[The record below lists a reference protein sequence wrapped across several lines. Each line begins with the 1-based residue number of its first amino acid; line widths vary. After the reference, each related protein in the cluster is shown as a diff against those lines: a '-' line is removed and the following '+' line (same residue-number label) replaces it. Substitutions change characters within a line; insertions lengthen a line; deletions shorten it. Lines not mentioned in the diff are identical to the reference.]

1 MPRVEGAEGT
11 PAAPQ
16 PPPQPAPPAAP
27 LGDRIRA
34 FLARAQSEPSGL
46 FAAAIVLVVSALASL
61 IGWIP
66 LAWPSQFVDG
76 VLPKV
81 RCTGFQ
87 PGSPPMYGCSAA
99 VGFIAI
105 AGSLVIVLA
114 LFVLRRPI
122 AAAVRALTARVP
134 QEARF
139 LIAPVAGTL
148 AFTIAWAGAHHAT
161 ASLSGI
167 VPQTV
172 FPAVVGL
179 FLYATAR
186 WGNGIRKALGP
197 LLDLRDRYAIG
208 WRIVAAALIPLALS
222 LIITAEARVSQTA
235 LKEQLVA
242 IVTLVTGYIAL
253 LPRTGPPL
261 AGIEQTLR
269 ELGAP

>member
-1 MPRVEGAEGT
+1 MEERTGGPTAS
-11 PAAPQ
+11 Q
-16 PPPQPAPPAAP
+16 PERPF
-27 LGDRIRA
+27 GERIRA
-34 FLARAQSEPSGL
+34 FLARAQAEPSGL
-46 FAAAIVLVVSALASL
+46 FAAAIVVVISALTSL

-66 LAWPSQFVDG
+66 LAWPSTLVDG

-81 RCTGFQ
+81 HCTGFQ
-87 PGSPPMYGCSAA
+87 PGSPPMYGCSAI
-99 VGFIAI
+99 VGFLAI
-105 AGSLVIVLA
+105 AGSLVIVIA

-148 AFTIAWAGAHHAT
+148 AFTVAWAGAHHAT
-161 ASLSGI
+161 AGLSGI

-179 FLYATAR
+179 FLYASAR
-186 WGNGIRKALGP
+186 WGNGIRRALGP

-208 WRIVAAALIPLALS
+208 WRIVVAALVPLALA

-235 LKEQLVA
+235 LKEQVVA
-242 IVTLVTGYIAL
+242 IVALVTGYIAL

-261 AGIEQTLR
+261 AGVEQTLR

>member
-1 MPRVEGAEGT
+1 
-11 PAAPQ
+11 
-16 PPPQPAPPAAP
+16 
-27 LGDRIRA
+27 L
-34 FLARAQSEPSGL
+34 
-46 FAAAIVLVVSALASL
+46 AAAIVVVICAIASL
-61 IGWIP
+61 VFWVP
-66 LAWPSQFVDG
+66 LSAPSQFIDKL
-76 VLPKV
+76 LPTV
-81 RCTGFQ
+81 HCTGFL

-99 VGFIAI
+99 VGFLTI

-114 LFVLRRPI
+114 LFVLRRPV
-122 AAAVRALTARVP
+122 AAAVRALTSRTPA
-134 QEARF
+134 EGRF

-148 AFTIAWAGAHHAT
+148 AFTVAWAGAHHAT
-161 ASLSGI
+161 SSLSGL

-186 WGNGIRKALGP
+186 WGNGFRRALGP

-208 WRIVAAALIPLALS
+208 WRIIAAAVIPLALA

-235 LKEQLVA
+235 LKEQVVA
-242 IVTLVTGYIAL
+242 IVALISGYVAL

>member
-1 MPRVEGAEGT
+1 MPRVEETGGGPT
-11 PAAPQ
+11 APQ
-16 PPPQPAPPAAP
+16 PARPIGEQ
-27 LGDRIRA
+27 IRA
-34 FLARAQSEPSGL
+34 FLGRAQAEPSGL
-46 FAAAIVLVVSALASL
+46 FAAVIVLVASALASL

-66 LAWPSQFVDG
+66 LAWPSQFIDG
-76 VLPKV
+76 VLPTV
-81 RCTGFQ
+81 RCTTFQ

-99 VGFIAI
+99 VGFLAI
-105 AGSLVIVLA
+105 AGSLVIVVL
-114 LFVLRRPI
+114 LFILRRPI
-122 AAAVRALTARVP
+122 AAAVRALTSRVP

-139 LIAPVAGTL
+139 LVAPIAGTL
-148 AFTIAWAGAHHAT
+148 AFTVAWAGAHHAT

-186 WGNGIRKALGP
+186 WGNGIRRALGP

-208 WRIVAAALIPLALS
+208 WRIVVAALIPLALS

-235 LKEQLVA
+235 LKEQIVA
-242 IVTLVTGYIAL
+242 IVALITGYVAL

>member
-1 MPRVEGAEGT
+1 MQEAGGT

-16 PPPQPAPPAAP
+16 PRRPVGQQ
-27 LGDRIRA
+27 IRA
-34 FLARAQSEPSGL
+34 FLGRAQAEPSGL
-46 FAAAIVLVVSALASL
+46 FALLLVLIVSALASL

-76 VLPKV
+76 LLPKMH
-81 RCTGFQ
+81 CTGFQ
-87 PGSPPMYGCSAA
+87 PGSPPMYGCSAI
-99 VGFIAI
+99 VGFLAI
-105 AGSLVIVLA
+105 AGSLVIVVL

-122 AAAVRALTARVP
+122 AAAVRALIARTP
-134 QEARF
+134 EEARF

-148 AFTIAWAGAHHAT
+148 AFTVAWAGAHHAT
-161 ASLSGI
+161 AGLTGI

-172 FPAVVGL
+172 FPAVVGAFL
-179 FLYATAR
+179 FATAR
-186 WGNGIRKALGP
+186 WGNGIRRALGP

-208 WRIVAAALIPLALS
+208 WRIVAAALVPLALS

-235 LKEQLVA
+235 LKEQVVA
-242 IVTLVTGYIAL
+242 IVALLAGYIAL

>member
-1 MPRVEGAEGT
+1 VEEPGGT
-11 PAAPQ
+11 PSAPAPQ
-16 PPPQPAPPAAP
+16 PARPI
-27 LGDRIRA
+27 GEGIRA
-34 FLARAQSEPSGL
+34 FLASAQSEPSGL
-46 FAAAIVLVVSALASL
+46 LALVLVLVVSALTSVIA
-61 IGWIP
+61 WIP

-99 VGFIAI
+99 VGFLAI

-134 QEARF
+134 EEARF
-139 LIAPVAGTL
+139 LVAPVAGTL
-148 AFTIAWAGAHHAT
+148 AFTVAWAGAHHAT
-161 ASLSGI
+161 ASGSGI
-167 VPQTV
+167 VPQTT
-172 FPAVVGL
+172 FPAVVGI
-179 FLYATAR
+179 FLYAIAR
-186 WGNGIRKALGP
+186 WGNGIRRALGP

-208 WRIVAAALIPLALS
+208 WRVVAAALIPLALS

-235 LKEQLVA
+235 LKEQVVA
-242 IVTLVTGYIAL
+242 IVALITGYVAL
-253 LPRTGPPL
+253 LPRSGPPL